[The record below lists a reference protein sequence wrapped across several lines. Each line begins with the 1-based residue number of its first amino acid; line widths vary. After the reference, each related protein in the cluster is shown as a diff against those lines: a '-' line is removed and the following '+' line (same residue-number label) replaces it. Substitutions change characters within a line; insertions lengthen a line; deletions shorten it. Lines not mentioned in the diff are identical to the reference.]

1 MHTLSEEYARRTVQ
15 LRNHD
20 ALGTVDDESAV
31 VCHVRNCTEE
41 DVGDDRLEVRM
52 VLVRTV
58 EFHLCLH
65 RHTVRQS
72 ALQTLLHGVAR
83 RVDEV
88 VKELEYE
95 VVASVG
101 NREVLCEHLIQT
113 VLLALLRWS
122 VELKEIAERLQLHV
136 KKIRIRH
143 RILHACE
150 ANSVFCNFGCHAL
163 LYI

>member
-1 MHTLSEEYARRTVQ
+1 MYTLAEEYARRTVQ
-15 LRNHD
+15 LRYYD
-20 ALGTVDDESAV
+20 TLGTVDDECAV
-31 VCHVRNCTEE
+31 VGHVRNCTQE
-41 DVGDDRLEVRM
+41 DVRDNRLEVRV

-58 EFHLCLH
+58 EFHLGLH
-65 RHTVRQS
+65 RHTVRQT
-72 ALQTLLHGVAR
+72 ALQTLLHTVAW

-113 VLLALLRWS
+113 ILLTLLRWS
-122 VELKEIAERLQLHV
+122 IELKEIAERLQLHV

-150 ANSVFCNFGCHAL
+150 ANSFFCNFGCHAL